1 MVGELKLMYYLVRET
16 MGSTLVVIGQYPTK
30 SAANKRKDLEDQNKY
45 SFEVYSVC
53 TEEEYTT
60 LLMSYV

>member
-1 MVGELKLMYYLVRET
+1 MMYYLVRET

-45 SFEVYSVC
+45 SFEVYSIC
-53 TEEEYTT
+53 TEKEYEAI
-60 LLMSYV
+60 LMMLV